1 MDGIIEARCPN
12 GDAIIFAIDFVPR
25 EWATGWE
32 INGRIV
38 SALRDMGAL
47 LSNETMPK
55 TIRALKEL
63 EETGYVERRK
73 GPSGFVE
80 WRLAGEPEH
89 KTHRLEGS
97 E

>member
-1 MDGIIEARCPN
+1 MDGIIEAKAPDR
-12 GDAIIFAIDFVPR
+12 DVMLFAIDFVPR

-32 INGRIV
+32 INGRVV
-38 SALRDMGAL
+38 SALRDMDAL

-55 TIRALKEL
+55 TVRALKEL
-63 EETGYVERRK
+63 EALGFIEKRR
-73 GPSGFVE
+73 GPRGFAE
-80 WRLAGEPEH
+80 WRLAREPEH

>member
-12 GDAIIFAIDFVPR
+12 GDAMIFVIDFVPR

-38 SALRDMGAL
+38 SALRGMDAL
-47 LSNETMPK
+47 LTSETMTK
-55 TIRALKEL
+55 TARALKEL
-63 EETGYVERRK
+63 EQMGYVERRK
-73 GPSGFVE
+73 GPGVFAE